1 MVKSEP
7 PDEPVAEEEVGQ
19 RPTAARTTSAPF
31 SLSSAQISN
40 PVAVAKQNGAPCPRV
55 EQESRRDSIILPLIY
70 TTRNCHSTFHPR
82 VLLLVEK
89 IVFILL
95 YYIFICRS
103 TFVASAVTDASSLT

>member
-7 PDEPVAEEEVGQ
+7 PDVPVAEEEVGQ

-31 SLSSAQISN
+31 SLPSAQISH

-55 EQESRRDSIILPLIY
+55 EQEILPLIY

-82 VLLLVEK
+82 VFLLVEK